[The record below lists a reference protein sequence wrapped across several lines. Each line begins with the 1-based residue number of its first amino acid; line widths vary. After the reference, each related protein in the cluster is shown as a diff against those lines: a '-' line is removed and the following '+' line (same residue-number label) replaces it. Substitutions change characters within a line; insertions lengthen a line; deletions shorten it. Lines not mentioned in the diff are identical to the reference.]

1 MDNNKILES
10 IKGKLIVSCQALEN
24 EPLYTEEG
32 NIMPLMAKAAIQ
44 SGAGGIRAN
53 GVRDI
58 QQIKKVVD
66 VPIIGIIKKNYPNT
80 EAYITPSMEEVD
92 KLVQINCDIIAI
104 DCTKNSRIV
113 NLSAEEYIKL
123 IKKKYP
129 NQLLMADISNLDE
142 AISAYKSGI
151 DFIGTTLNGYVK
163 GSIIKDEPDYDL
175 VKKIHEACPI
185 PVIAEGRIHYP
196 YQAKK
201 MFEVGAYSVVVGGA
215 ITRPQEI
222 TKRFV
227 DAINNK

>member
-1 MDNNKILES
+1 MDNKKILEL

-32 NIMPLMAKAAIQ
+32 NIMPLMAKAAVQ
-44 SGAGGIRAN
+44 SGAAGIRAN

-58 QQIKKVVD
+58 SQIKKVVN
-66 VPIIGIIKKNYPNT
+66 VPIIGIIKRTYPNT
-80 EAYITPSMEEVD
+80 EAYITPSIDEVD
-92 KLVQINCDIIAI
+92 QLVKIGCEIIAV
-104 DCTKNSRIV
+104 DCTKNTRKDLLTAV
-113 NLSAEEYIKL
+113 EYIKL

-129 NQLLMADISNLDE
+129 NQLFMADISNLEE
-142 AISAYKSGI
+142 AVNASRAGA
-151 DFIGTTLNGYVK
+151 DLVGTTLNGYVK
-163 GSIIKDEPDYDL
+163 GSVIKEEPDYEL
-175 VKKIHEACPI
+175 VKKISKTCKI

-201 MFEVGAYSVVVGGA
+201 MFEEGAYSIVVGGA

-227 DAINNK
+227 EAIEK

>member
-1 MDNNKILES
+1 MDNKKILEL

-32 NIMPLMAKAAIQ
+32 NIMPLMAKAAVQ
-44 SGAGGIRAN
+44 SGAAGIRAN

-58 QQIKKVVD
+58 SQIKKVVD
-66 VPIIGIIKKNYPNT
+66 VPIIGIIKKTYPNT
-80 EAYITPSMEEVD
+80 EAYITPS
-92 KLVQINCDIIAI
+92 I
-104 DCTKNSRIV
+104 DAV
-113 NLSAEEYIKL
+113 EYIKL

-129 NQLLMADISNLDE
+129 NQLLMADISNLEE
-142 AISAYKSGI
+142 AINASKAGV
-151 DFIGTTLNGYVK
+151 DLVGTTLNGYVK
-163 GSIIKDEPDYDL
+163 GSVIKEEPDYEL
-175 VKKIHEACPI
+175 VKEISETCKI

-201 MFEVGAYSVVVGGA
+201 MFEEGAYSIVVGGA

-227 DAINNK
+227 EAIEK

>member
-1 MDNNKILES
+1 MDNKKILEL

-32 NIMPLMAKAAIQ
+32 NIMPLMAKAAVQ
-44 SGAGGIRAN
+44 SGAAGIRAN

-58 QQIKKVVD
+58 SQIKKVVD
-66 VPIIGIIKKNYPNT
+66 VPIIGIIKKTYPNT
-80 EAYITPSMEEVD
+80 EAYITPSIDEVD
-92 KLVQINCDIIAI
+92 QLVKIGCEIIAV
-104 DCTKNSRIV
+104 DCTKNTRKDLLTAV
-113 NLSAEEYIKL
+113 EYIKL

-129 NQLLMADISNLDE
+129 NQLLMADISNL
-142 AISAYKSGI
+142 
-151 DFIGTTLNGYVK
+151 
-163 GSIIKDEPDYDL
+163 
-175 VKKIHEACPI
+175 VKKISTTCKI

-201 MFEVGAYSVVVGGA
+201 MFEEGAYSIVVGGA

-227 DAINNK
+227 EAIEK